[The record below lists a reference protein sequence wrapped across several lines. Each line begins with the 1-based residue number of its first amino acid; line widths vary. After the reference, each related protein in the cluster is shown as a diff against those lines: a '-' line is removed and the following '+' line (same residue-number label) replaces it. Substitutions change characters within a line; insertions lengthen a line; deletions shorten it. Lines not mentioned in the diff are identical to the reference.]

1 MLYYPPMKKP
11 IIIDYG
17 SGNLRSV
24 AKAFEHVLGAEVL
37 VSSDPA
43 DLVAASHIVLPGVGA
58 FGDCAAGLRALDGM
72 VEELEDQVLGAK
84 TPFLGICVGMQLL
97 ADVGYEHGEHAGL
110 GWLGGEVVAIEPR
123 DGLPVPHMGW
133 NSLDLQPAQKLI
145 SVQPKVEKMVANLAE
160 DVYYVHSY
168 KFECDEKYVVAT
180 SEYCGAIKAFV
191 AKDNVFGVQ
200 FHPEKSQ
207 KSGLQLIR
215 NFLQI

>member
-1 MLYYPPMKKP
+1 MSLDSANPV
-11 IIIDYG
+11 IIDYG

-24 AKAFEHVLGAEVL
+24 AKAFSHVLGREVK
-37 VSSDPA
+37 VTSDPA
-43 DLVAASHIVLPGVGA
+43 DLAAASHIVLPGVGA

-72 VEELEDQVLGAK
+72 VAALEEQVLEK
-84 TPFLGICVGMQLL
+84 KKPFLGICVGMQLL
-97 ADVGYEHGEHAGL
+97 ADVGYEHGEHKGL
-110 GWLGGEVVAIEPR
+110 GWIGGEVIAIKPQN
-123 DGLPVPHMGW
+123 GLPVPHMGW
-133 NSLDLQPAQKLI
+133 NSLDFSPAQKI
-145 SVQPKVEKMVANLAE
+145 ASFQPMVEKMIDKIAE

-180 SEYCGAIKAFV
+180 SSYCGAIKAFV

-207 KSGLQLIR
+207 KSGLQLIQ